1 MHSILFIFAL
11 RMFFYG
17 LMTSPWQVIFIE
29 WTNGLIVG
37 LFYPAMTLISFQIA
51 PENLTTTTTSVA
63 YFMEGLGMY
72 IREIGYLTDSK
83 KSRNNYHSTTY
94 GVDLWKNFLEKFK
107 NQTSSCLQNLCN
119 F

>member
-72 IREIGYLTDSK
+72 ICTEITFFP
-83 KSRNNYHSTTY
+83 
-94 GVDLWKNFLEKFK
+94 KNSITGFM
-107 NQTSSCLQNLCN
+107 
-119 F
+119 